1 MIKAT
6 AGARTQPSK
15 IFPKTIQLILATPFK
30 IEMPIIAP
38 TTACE
43 LDTGTNG
50 IVGKPRFSKKLSS
63 PRDANINKTIECD
76 ITAIN
81 AVVADRLPSWDPTVS
96 ITFLE

>member
-1 MIKAT
+1 M
-6 AGARTQPSK
+6 
-15 IFPKTIQLILATPFK
+15 LATPFK

>member
-1 MIKAT
+1 MPAN
-6 AGARTQPSK
+6 
-15 IFPKTIQLILATPFK
+15 PFK
-30 IEMPIIAP
+30 IEIPIIAP

-50 IVGKPRFSKKLSS
+50 IVGKPRFNKKFSS

-76 ITAIN
+76 TTAIS